1 MLGLLVPARP
11 ASAAQAFDEVA
22 QAVRIEMERQKIPG
36 LALLVAR
43 NGEPIRA
50 EGYGLAN
57 VELNVPVK
65 PETLFQSGSV
75 GKQFTATAVMM
86 LVEAG
91 KLGLNDP
98 LTKFFPRAP
107 AWWGQVTLR
116 ELLSHTAG
124 FTD

>member
-1 MLGLLVPARP
+1 MQAAVLRLRGASLSEDFPLKYPLVAICILGLSVPGRWTW
-11 ASAAQAFDEVA
+11 AAPVVDEVA
-22 QAVRIEMERQKIPG
+22 QAVRVEIEHQKIPG

-57 VELNVPVK
+57 VELSVTVK

-86 LVEAG
+86 LVEENSASTI
-91 KLGLNDP
+91 P
-98 LTKFFPRAP
+98 
-107 AWWGQVTLR
+107 
-116 ELLSHTAG
+116 
-124 FTD
+124 